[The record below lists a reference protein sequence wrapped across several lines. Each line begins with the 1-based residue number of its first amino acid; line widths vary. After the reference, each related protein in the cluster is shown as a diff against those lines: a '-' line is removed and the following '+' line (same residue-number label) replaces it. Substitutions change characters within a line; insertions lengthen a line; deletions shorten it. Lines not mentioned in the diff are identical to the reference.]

1 MSDYTYDLTDFA
13 NDVVCEDKLTLEIAG
28 SSIATELTSMSS
40 DEEAGECVLTF
51 VSALSGADETML
63 DAIVAAHDAIMSC
76 YRFHAASTLVQ
87 GEIAITETSEWQV
100 LGGVVTTPS
109 FFCRDVTKLLARI
122 IGSKKSD
129 GDGLEI
135 RVMENGSTVL
145 ASASFDSTSD
155 VWTQVKFY
163 SSTSPGV
170 GTSEYTLQARLNSA
184 TSGSVR
190 FFSMSLLEAVA

>member
-1 MSDYTYDLTDFA
+1 MADYTYDLTDFA

-28 SSIATELTSMSS
+28 SSIATELTSIST
-40 DEEAGECVLTF
+40 DEEAAECVLTF
-51 VSALSGADETML
+51 AASLSGADETTL
-63 DAIVAAHDAIMSC
+63 DAIVAAHDGVHVC

-87 GEIAITETSEWQV
+87 GEIVVTETSGWQT

-109 FFCRDVTKLLARI
+109 FFCRDVTKLLARV
-122 IGSKKSD
+122 IGSVKSD

-145 ASASFDSTSD
+145 ASASFDSTGD
-155 VWTQVKFY
+155 AWVPVKFY
-163 SSTSPGV
+163 SSTSPGT
-170 GTSEYTLQARLNSA
+170 GTSEYMLQARLNSA
-184 TSGSVR
+184 TSGSIR

>member
-1 MSDYTYDLTDFA
+1 MADYTYDLTDFA
-13 NDVVCEDKLTLEIAG
+13 NDAVCEDKLTAEIAG
-28 SSIATELTSMSS
+28 SSIATSLVELAT

-51 VSALSGADETML
+51 EESLSSGDETTL
-63 DAIVAAHDAIMSC
+63 NGIVAAHDGVHVC

-87 GEIAITETSEWQV
+87 GEVAVTETSEWQT

-109 FFCRDVTKLLARI
+109 FFCRDVSKLLARI
-122 IGSKKSD
+122 IGSIKSD
-129 GDGLEI
+129 GNGLEI

-145 ASASFDSTSD
+145 ASQSFDSTSD

-163 SSTSPGV
+163 SSTSPGS

-190 FFSMSLLEAVA
+190 FFSMSLLEAVT